1 LKNGKEQN
9 DNVRNSKRGEIMQQK
24 ILIVDHQTD
33 VADLLGG
40 TLRRNGYNVVV
51 ASDGGSGLTK
61 ALTESPSLVVL
72 EVELPVISGF
82 EVCRQIKRVPAT
94 RRLPIIMLTARAS
107 EQDRVKGLEAGAD
120 DYVTKPF
127 SLQEFA
133 LRVGRSIGRAAPI
146 APLKPQLR
154 VGDFVLD
161 ELRHEIRV
169 RDQLVNLTAL
179 EFRLIA
185 LLMENTGFVL
195 QRDRLLDRVWGYGSA
210 VTTRTVDTHI
220 MRLRSKLGDAGSAI
234 ETVRGIGYRLKEEG
248 KAFDFLPVKIDQEE
262 DCLALT

>member
-1 LKNGKEQN
+1 
-9 DNVRNSKRGEIMQQK
+9 MQQK
-24 ILIVDHQTD
+24 ILIVDD
-33 VADLLGG
+33 DAEVLDLLGT
-40 TLRRNGYNVVV
+40 TLRQEGYGVLT
-51 ASDGGSGLTK
+51 AGDGSSGLTK

-72 EVELPVISGF
+72 DVMLPVISGL

-94 RRLPIIMLTARAS
+94 RRLPVIMLTAKAT

-127 SLQEFA
+127 SPREFV
-133 LRVGRSIGRAAPI
+133 LRIGRSIGRSVPVS
-146 APLKPQLR
+146 PLKPKLR

-161 ELRHEIRV
+161 ELRHEVHV
-169 RDQLVNLTAL
+169 RNQPVNLTAL

-195 QRDRLLDRVWGYGSA
+195 ERDRLLERVWGYGSN

-220 MRLRSKLGDAGSAI
+220 MRLRSKLGDAGSSI
-234 ETVRGIGYRLKEEG
+234 ETVRGIGYRLKERG
-248 KAFDFLPVKIDQEE
+248 KELDFLPSQVDQEE
-262 DCLALT
+262 VCLALS

>member
-1 LKNGKEQN
+1 
-9 DNVRNSKRGEIMQQK
+9 MQQK
-24 ILIVDHQTD
+24 ILIVDD
-33 VADLLGG
+33 DAEVLDLLGT
-40 TLRRNGYNVVV
+40 TLRQEGYGVVT
-51 ASDGGSGLTK
+51 AGDGSSGLTK

-72 EVELPVISGF
+72 DVMLPVISGL

-94 RRLPIIMLTARAS
+94 RRLPVIMLTAKAT

-127 SLQEFA
+127 SPREFV
-133 LRVGRSIGRAAPI
+133 LRIGRSIGRSVPVS
-146 APLKPQLR
+146 PLKPKLR

-161 ELRHEIRV
+161 ELRHEVHV
-169 RDQLVNLTAL
+169 RNQPVNLTAL

-195 QRDRLLDRVWGYGSA
+195 ERDRLLERVWGYGSN

-220 MRLRSKLGDAGSAI
+220 MRLRSKLGDAGSSI
-234 ETVRGIGYRLKEEG
+234 ETVRGIGYRLKERG
-248 KAFDFLPVKIDQEE
+248 KELDFLPSQVDQEE
-262 DCLALT
+262 VCLALS

>member
-1 LKNGKEQN
+1 
-9 DNVRNSKRGEIMQQK
+9 MQQK
-24 ILIVDHQTD
+24 ILIVDD
-33 VADLLGG
+33 DAEVLDLLGSP
-40 TLRRNGYNVVV
+40 LRQEGYGVVT
-51 ASDGGSGLTK
+51 AGDGSSGLTK

-72 EVELPVISGF
+72 DVMLPVISGL

-94 RRLPIIMLTARAS
+94 RRLPVIMLTAKAT

-127 SLQEFA
+127 SPREFV
-133 LRVGRSIGRAAPI
+133 LRIGRSIGRSVPI
-146 APLKPQLR
+146 SPLKPKLR

-161 ELRHEIRV
+161 ELRHEIHV
-169 RDQLVNLTAL
+169 RNQPVNLTAL

-195 QRDRLLDRVWGYGSA
+195 ERDRLLERVWGYGSN

-220 MRLRSKLGDAGSAI
+220 MRLRSKLGDAGSSI
-234 ETVRGIGYRLKEEG
+234 ETVRGIGYRLKERG
-248 KAFDFLPVKIDQEE
+248 KELDFLPSQVDQEE
-262 DCLALT
+262 VCLALS

>member
-1 LKNGKEQN
+1 
-9 DNVRNSKRGEIMQQK
+9 MQQK
-24 ILIVDHQTD
+24 ILIVDD
-33 VADLLGG
+33 DAEVLDLLGT
-40 TLRRNGYNVVV
+40 TLRQEGYGVVT
-51 ASDGGSGLTK
+51 AGDGSSGLTK

-72 EVELPVISGF
+72 DVMLPVISGL

-94 RRLPIIMLTARAS
+94 RRLPVIMLTAKAT

-127 SLQEFA
+127 SPREFV
-133 LRVGRSIGRAAPI
+133 LRIGRSIGRSVPVS
-146 APLKPQLR
+146 PLKPKLR

-161 ELRHEIRV
+161 ELRHEVHV
-169 RDQLVNLTAL
+169 RNQQVNLTAL

-195 QRDRLLDRVWGYGSA
+195 ERDRLLERVWGYGSN

-220 MRLRSKLGDAGSAI
+220 MRLRSKLGDAGSSI
-234 ETVRGIGYRLKEEG
+234 ETVRGIGYRLKERG
-248 KAFDFLPVKIDQEE
+248 KGLDFLPSQVDQEE
-262 DCLALT
+262 VCLALS

>member
-1 LKNGKEQN
+1 
-9 DNVRNSKRGEIMQQK
+9 MQQK
-24 ILIVDHQTD
+24 ILIVDD
-33 VADLLGG
+33 DAEVLDLLGT
-40 TLRRNGYNVVV
+40 TLRQEGYGVVT
-51 ASDGGSGLTK
+51 AGDGSSGLTK

-72 EVELPVISGF
+72 DVMLPVISGL

-94 RRLPIIMLTARAS
+94 RRLPVIMLTAKAT

-127 SLQEFA
+127 SPREFV
-133 LRVGRSIGRAAPI
+133 LRIGRSIGRSVPVP
-146 APLKPQLR
+146 PLKPKLR

-161 ELRHEIRV
+161 ELRHEV
-169 RDQLVNLTAL
+169 HVKNQPVNLTAL

-195 QRDRLLDRVWGYGSA
+195 ERDRLLERVWGYGSN

-220 MRLRSKLGDAGSAI
+220 MRLRSKLGDAGSSI
-234 ETVRGIGYRLKEEG
+234 ETVRGIGYRLKERG
-248 KAFDFLPVKIDQEE
+248 KELDFLPSNVDQEE
-262 DCLALT
+262 VCLALS

>member
-1 LKNGKEQN
+1 
-9 DNVRNSKRGEIMQQK
+9 MQQK
-24 ILIVDHQTD
+24 ILIVDDQAD
-33 VADLLGG
+33 VTDLLGG
-40 TLRRNGYNVVV
+40 TLRQEGYEVLV
-51 ASDGGSGLTK
+51 AHDGSSGLTK

-72 EVELPVISGF
+72 DVVLPVISGL

-94 RRLPIIMLTARAS
+94 RRLPVIMLTARAT

-127 SLQEFA
+127 SPREFV
-133 LRVGRSIGRAAPI
+133 LRISRSIGRAAPVTS
-146 APLKPQLR
+146 LKPKLR

-169 RDQLVNLTAL
+169 RNQLVNLTAL

-185 LLMENTGFVL
+185 LLMENSGFVL
-195 QRDRLLDRVWGYGSA
+195 ERDRLLERVWGYGSN

-220 MRLRSKLGDAGSAI
+220 MRLRFKLGEAGTLV
-234 ETVRGIGYRLKEEG
+234 ETVRGIGYRLKEHG
-248 KAFDFLPVKIDQEE
+248 KEFDFLPEKIDQEE
-262 DCLALT
+262 ACLALT

>member
-1 LKNGKEQN
+1 
-9 DNVRNSKRGEIMQQK
+9 MQQK
-24 ILIVDHQTD
+24 ILIVDD
-33 VADLLGG
+33 DAEVLDLLGT
-40 TLRRNGYNVVV
+40 TLRQEGYGVVT
-51 ASDGGSGLTK
+51 AADGSSGLTK

-72 EVELPVISGF
+72 DVMLPVISGL

-94 RRLPIIMLTARAS
+94 RRLPVIMLTAKAT

-127 SLQEFA
+127 SPREFV
-133 LRVGRSIGRAAPI
+133 LRIGRSIGRSVPVS
-146 APLKPQLR
+146 PLKPKLR

-161 ELRHEIRV
+161 ELRHEVHV
-169 RDQLVNLTAL
+169 RNQPVNLTAL

-195 QRDRLLDRVWGYGSA
+195 ERDRLLERVWGYGSN

-220 MRLRSKLGDAGSAI
+220 MRLRSKLGDAGSSI
-234 ETVRGIGYRLKEEG
+234 ETVRGIGYRLKERG
-248 KAFDFLPVKIDQEE
+248 KELDFLPSQVDQEE
-262 DCLALT
+262 VCLALS

>member
-1 LKNGKEQN
+1 
-9 DNVRNSKRGEIMQQK
+9 MQQK
-24 ILIVDHQTD
+24 ILIVDDQAD
-33 VADLLGG
+33 VTDLLGG
-40 TLRRNGYNVVV
+40 TLRQEGYEVLV
-51 ASDGGSGLTK
+51 AHDGSSGLTK

-72 EVELPVISGF
+72 DVALPVISGL

-94 RRLPIIMLTARAS
+94 RRLPVIMLTARAS

-127 SLQEFA
+127 SPREFV
-133 LRVGRSIGRAAPI
+133 LRISRSIGRAAPVT
-146 APLKPQLR
+146 PLKPKLR

-169 RDQLVNLTAL
+169 RNQLVNLTAL

-185 LLMENTGFVL
+185 LLMENSGFVL
-195 QRDRLLDRVWGYGSA
+195 ERDRLLERVWGYGSN

-220 MRLRSKLGDAGSAI
+220 MRLRFKLGEAGSLV
-234 ETVRGIGYRLKEEG
+234 ETVRGIGYRLKEHG
-248 KAFDFLPVKIDQEE
+248 KEFDFLPEKIDQEE
-262 DCLALT
+262 ACLALT

>member
-1 LKNGKEQN
+1 
-9 DNVRNSKRGEIMQQK
+9 MQQK
-24 ILIVDHQTD
+24 ILIVDD
-33 VADLLGG
+33 DAEVLDLLGT
-40 TLRRNGYNVVV
+40 TLRQEGYGVVT
-51 ASDGGSGLTK
+51 AGDGSSGLTK

-72 EVELPVISGF
+72 DVMLPVISGL

-94 RRLPIIMLTARAS
+94 RRLPVIMLTAKAT

-127 SLQEFA
+127 SPREFV
-133 LRVGRSIGRAAPI
+133 LRIGRSIGRSVPI
-146 APLKPQLR
+146 SPLKPKLR

-161 ELRHEIRV
+161 ELRHEIHV
-169 RDQLVNLTAL
+169 RNQPVNLTAL

-195 QRDRLLDRVWGYGSA
+195 ERDRLLERVWGYGSN

-220 MRLRSKLGDAGSAI
+220 MRLRSKLGDAGSSI
-234 ETVRGIGYRLKEEG
+234 ETVRGIGYRLKERG
-248 KAFDFLPVKIDQEE
+248 KELDFLPSNVDQEE
-262 DCLALT
+262 VCLALS